1 MTGHESHFSISMLAA
16 WQSLIFTC
24 FAVPRAEFLFIWCQH
39 CAPAREFSAL
49 RHCPL
54 FIQSLLSFSDVFASL
69 VTKEYEA
76 ACIE

>member
-1 MTGHESHFSISMLAA
+1 MTGHESYFSISMLAA

-39 CAPAREFSAL
+39 RAPAGEFSAL

-54 FIQSLLSFSDVFASL
+54 FIQSTLSFSDVFAPL
-69 VTKEYEA
+69 VTKEYVA
-76 ACIE
+76 ACIK